1 MTAIFNAT
9 AEYHQSLDTAEEVA
23 KTLLTPQALS
33 PSRLAVTNA
42 ISCASVVLLSGY
54 FESYLKDLIKEY
66 IESINALAK
75 PLSAIPYTMRRKHY
89 AGGAEALVWA
99 SKRDKELQTL
109 VMSQDLSRRLAS
121 LSNVSGYVLAWEAFA
136 NTNSNPGTETVS
148 TLLSGLEIEK
158 GWKAIHDLNSEFGPL
173 DAFLTAFMK
182 LRNVCAHTG
191 RHSTP
196 PSGADL
202 LDYIEKFR
210 KLSECIEMAIAV
222 RLDQFATA

>member
-9 AEYHQSLDTAEEVA
+9 IEYYQSLDTAEEVA
-23 KTLLTPQALS
+23 NSILTPDALR
-33 PSRLAVTNA
+33 PNRLAVTNA

-54 FESYLKDLIKEY
+54 FESYLKDLIREY

-75 PLSAIPYTMRRKHY
+75 PLSDIPFSMRRKHY
-89 AGGAEALVWA
+89 SGGADALVWA

-109 VMSQDLSRRLAS
+109 VMSQDLTARLAS
-121 LSNVSGYVLAWEAFA
+121 LSNVTGYVLAWEAFA
-136 NTNSNPGTETVS
+136 NTNSNPGTDTVAA
-148 TLLSGLEIEK
+148 LLGGLEVEK
-158 GWKAIHDLNSEFGPL
+158 GWKVIHDLSSQHGPL

-182 LRNVCAHTG
+182 VRNVCAHTG
-191 RHSTP
+191 RHHTP

-210 KLSECIEMAIAV
+210 KLSECIEMAIAI
-222 RLDQFATA
+222 RLDQFR